1 MNPNLIDL
9 PNLLLT
15 AVMCSLR
22 AIVSFQLLP
31 MFASS
36 QVPAT
41 VRVGIAMSIV
51 LPVVMARQD
60 MPLPTQLDAWSLVLL
75 VVREGGIGLV
85 IGLGFGALCAGLQTA
100 GDIIDHQNGLTFT
113 QNIDPIFGN
122 TISITAHLF
131 ERVLFSAMMS
141 AGLMLIVVDAL
152 YLSYELW
159 PVGQSL
165 PAFEKVVPI
174 TLIDQSGRLFS
185 LALLLAGPVLLVL
198 FIVDISM
205 GMLNR
210 AAPQLNVFNITLSMK
225 PIVGLAV
232 LAFAMPMIVE
242 YSLRA
247 LIEFAQ
253 FMRQLIAMK
262 V

>member
-9 PNLLLT
+9 PNLLMT

-22 AIVSFQLLP
+22 TVVSFQMLP

-41 VRVGIAMSIV
+41 VRVGIAMAVV
-51 LPVVMARQD
+51 LPVVMGRQD
-60 MPLPTQLDAWSLVLL
+60 MPLPTQLDAWSLLL
-75 VVREGGIGLV
+75 LMVREGGIGLV

-152 YLSYELW
+152 YLS
-159 PVGQSL
+159 SAIDRCNTTSKAI
-165 PAFEKVVPI
+165 PA
-174 TLIDQSGRLFS
+174 SGENSSAIHR
-185 LALLLAGPVLLVL
+185 G
-198 FIVDISM
+198 
-205 GMLNR
+205 G
-210 AAPQLNVFNITLSMK
+210 
-225 PIVGLAV
+225 
-232 LAFAMPMIVE
+232 
-242 YSLRA
+242 
-247 LIEFAQ
+247 
-253 FMRQLIAMK
+253 
-262 V
+262 